1 MTDTFKA
8 LQATES
14 DGEVAMA
21 FAELTA
27 SDLPDGDVA
36 VDVAYSTLNYKDGM
50 ALNGNAGRI
59 MRSFPMVPGIDLSGT
74 VTRSQS
80 PDYQVGD
87 RVLVNG
93 WGLGETAWGGYAQKA
108 RVKSEWLVHVPGA
121 FDLAQAMAIGTAGFT
136 SMLCVMALEHMD
148 VQPGA
153 GPVLVTG
160 AAGGVGSL
168 AVALLAKLGY
178 EVAASTGRAD
188 THDFLRGLGAATIV
202 DRADL
207 EADSGRPMDKP
218 QWAGAVDTVGGAILG
233 HVLRAVQPFGTV
245 AACGNAAGFAFDT
258 TVLPFILRGVS
269 LIGVNSVFCPAP
281 RRQEAW
287 ARLAADLP
295 LDKLA
300 DVTTVAPFDDLLDLS
315 KDILKGRVRGRV
327 VIDVNA

>member
-8 LQATES
+8 LQASET
-14 DGEVAMA
+14 DGKVALA
-21 FAELTA
+21 FTDLTID
-27 SDLPDGDVA
+27 DLPDGDVTI
-36 VDVAYSTLNYKDGM
+36 DVAYSTLNYKDGM
-50 ALNGNAGRI
+50 ALNGNKGRI
-59 MRSFPMVPGIDLSGT
+59 MRGFPMVPGIDLSGT

-87 RVLVNG
+87 RVLING
-93 WGLGETAWGGYAQKA
+93 WGLGETASGGFAQKA
-108 RVKSEWLVHVPGA
+108 RVKSEWLVKVPDA

-148 VQPGA
+148 VRPGA
-153 GPVLVTG
+153 GEILVTG

-168 AVALLAKLGY
+168 AVAILAKLGY
-178 EVAASTGRAD
+178 EVAASTGRGD
-188 THDFLRGLGAATIV
+188 THDFLSGLGASRIV
-202 DRADL
+202 DRAEL

-218 QWAGAVDTVGGAILG
+218 QWAGVVDTVGGAILG

-245 AACGNAAGFAFDT
+245 AACGNAAGFALET

-269 LIGVNSVFCPAP
+269 LIGVNSVFCPVP

-287 ARLAADLP
+287 RRLAADLP

-300 DVTTVAPFDDLLDLS
+300 DVTTVAPFGDLPDLS
-315 KDILKGRVRGRV
+315 KKILKGQVRGRV